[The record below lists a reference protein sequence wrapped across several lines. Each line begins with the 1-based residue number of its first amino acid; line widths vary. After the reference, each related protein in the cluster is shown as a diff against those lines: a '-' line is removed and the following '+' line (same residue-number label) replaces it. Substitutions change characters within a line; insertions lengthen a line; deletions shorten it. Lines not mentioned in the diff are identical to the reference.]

1 MLNSFKAKKYLSWN
15 SKLNISQS
23 LDYVADW
30 YKNIK
35 KEQNYLSVCKMQIK
49 NYFNYL

>member
-1 MLNSFKAKKYLSWN
+1 MLNSFKAQKYLSWN

-23 LDYVADW
+23 LDLVADW
-30 YKNIK
+30 YKNTK
-35 KEQNYLSVCKMQIK
+35 NEKNYLNACKMQIK